1 MSHKNIDFLIAGNWK
16 LNGDKRLFNEF
27 VGLFDSEI
35 KGVDVVVCPPY
46 VLLNDNKELEFAVG
60 AQNVSEHV
68 GGAYTGE
75 VSAEMLADAGCEYVI
90 IGHSERREYQKEDN
104 ALINSKVKRAIDGG
118 LLPILC
124 IGESEDVRAN
134 GELFSFLAEQ
144 ISSALDGLD
153 SNSLANVAVAYEPI
167 WAIGTGNTATT
178 EQVQEVHSF
187 VRGLL
192 VELDSEVGQGMRL
205 LYGGSVKP
213 SNAGELFALND
224 VNGALVGGASL
235 QAQTFYEICQQ
246 ASDKR

>member
-1 MSHKNIDFLIAGNWK
+1 MSRKNIDFLIAGNWK
-16 LNGDKRLFNEF
+16 LNGNTRLLDEFATKFN
-27 VGLFDSEI
+27 SEI
-35 KGVDVVVCPPY
+35 KGVDVVICPPY
-46 VLLNDNKELEFAVG
+46 VLFNDKQELEFALG
-60 AQNVSEHV
+60 AQNVSEYSN
-68 GGAYTGE
+68 GAYTGE

-104 ALINSKVKRAIDGG
+104 ALIKSKVKRAIDGG

-124 IGESEDVRAN
+124 IGESEDVRAS
-134 GELFSFLAEQ
+134 GELFSFLADQ
-144 ISSALDGLD
+144 ISSALVGLD
-153 SNSLANVAVAYEPI
+153 SNALANVAVAYEPI
-167 WAIGTGNTATT
+167 WAIGTGNAATT

-187 VRGLL
+187 IRGLL
-192 VELDSEVGQGMRL
+192 VELDSEVGKCMRL

-235 QAQTFYEICQQ
+235 QTQTFYEICQQ